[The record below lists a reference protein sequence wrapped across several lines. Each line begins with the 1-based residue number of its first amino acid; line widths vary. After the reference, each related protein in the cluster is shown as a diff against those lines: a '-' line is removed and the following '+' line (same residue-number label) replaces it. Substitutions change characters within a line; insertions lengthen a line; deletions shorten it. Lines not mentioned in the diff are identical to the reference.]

1 MSSKLKHLIS
11 WFICILLLMSMV
23 WLFLMIIRGPKVAFM
38 ADYNIRFKDCPS
50 TISRK
55 MHLDLGIPK
64 ELLESGETVY
74 NVETDVF
81 GVKSTV
87 SFYFLGGS
95 QLYKVFIK
103 MPMNDSAQIETTFQ
117 EIIALIETAYKNN
130 SNYCKSNA
138 KYKNEYDIS
147 INIPVSGATSIS
159 YSIDVT
165 NGVLTISSSYYW

>member
-1 MSSKLKHLIS
+1 
-11 WFICILLLMSMV
+11 
-23 WLFLMIIRGPKVAFM
+23 M

-103 MPMNDSAQIETTFQ
+103 KFLCD
-117 EIIALIETAYKNN
+117 IIM
-130 SNYCKSNA
+130 
-138 KYKNEYDIS
+138 
-147 INIPVSGATSIS
+147 
-159 YSIDVT
+159 
-165 NGVLTISSSYYW
+165 